1 MEKEY
6 KALYIREYNEKGN
19 IIRNFKGTII
29 EDTIISQVQKANEI
43 LKSSNY
49 SIEEKI
55 SALAKRDYLLDYQS
69 NNYKLLDEKYSKDIQ
84 IGEIRKSN
92 HTKYNYD
99 IWVVKPNIYVP
110 GVIFEKLKERAS
122 INKGYYST
130 FKDNIGFIFKTE
142 TDAQTFNTL
151 SIVLDNI
158 NNVQIPNEIKEDI
171 HQNYTAQQT
180 IENDINFIEEVEK
193 ENVVVERKDE
203 FINNS
208 ITLVDNITLVAEK
221 EISII
226 KPSYYEEEWEKYE
239 FDYNHDFFKVAV
251 KQAKSDINRLAK
263 RIAKDL
269 GVKSDVANTKANISN
284 LIGGNIFFHIPLE
297 REKELF
303 LSAKFNAG
311 FYIEQNRDFR
321 GVESLNLDSVI
332 VRVESPKELGANKY
346 GKTYKYNKD
355 VSYIQLINDIKNI
368 TKEYVKAYQYD
379 LFFSPVEDNNIV
391 TEIKPDIISNI
402 QARIEIEEDKQI
414 DQNNKQEENNNINN
428 NDYGSNTI
436 KSMEGRVQ
444 SSSTEMD
451 TEVRGQTDRGLDKG
465 RMDSSNDGLYELDQN
480 GSRGLSATPTTET
493 IEPIIITEKKN
504 QDNYRFTGN
513 REDFPASASERYK
526 DNIEAIKLLH
536 TLESENRQAT
546 TEEQDILSKYSGW
559 GGLGTYFDKND
570 SPWNKNALNRILTAE
585 EYQSAELSRN
595 SAYYTPDYVCDALWN
610 IASSLGFKGGN
621 ILEGSAGTGKILSRI
636 PEDIN
641 ANSDIQAVEIDDIT
655 GRILSNLY
663 PNANVNIQ
671 GFQAT
676 RIENNSVDLA
686 ITNVPFV
693 HDLHVKDNIDRDLSD
708 KFKDVGTFCLAKNIR
723 KLKEGGLG
731 IFITTSSTLDN
742 NRAFRNWVTTDA
754 NSDFIGAF
762 RLHSKTFNGTLVTS
776 DILVVRKRINGIKS
790 EQAIDVLNTSVVRE
804 VEIEIEKGKDK
815 TEIITRNLDYNTYF
829 VENPDK
835 MGGQMMFAS
844 EYKENTYR
852 PTSKHLYP
860 SQDINQK
867 ELLLQ
872 WSKSFKEEIIQNKVE
887 EKEVKEINTIEYEK
901 TIVKEGALLLN
912 SNNEICISRGGEAV
926 ILGVDG
932 KKVKGRPKS
941 EVLTDY
947 LAIKSSL
954 DDCIIFQ
961 QNNTNDE
968 ELKIYI
974 AKLNEA
980 YDNFVYK
987 YGQLNENRSISFLKK
1002 DVDFPTITAIELYS
1016 VSEDING
1023 KQKIHTEKTNV
1034 FKERVIG
1041 VIQKPIIKDIKD
1053 GVIWSYQQFGK
1064 IDVNA
1069 ISNILNIS
1077 NTDVRKYVLDNGF
1090 AFINPLDN
1098 KLQIRHEYLSGNVR
1112 EKLYYALENNSNG
1125 EYDNNIKELSKVIP
1139 MNIPAHS
1146 IEFTLGST
1154 WLDSSLYEEFAKQT
1168 YEVDIKLININSY
1181 WHLADDRYKYI
1192 YINERNKSKGVFSTL
1207 LDEHIPGHELFLAA
1221 INNKQYRVSKVDYST
1236 KEVRVDK
1243 EATKTCQDRIDEIKE
1258 EFKEW
1263 ARQKMLD
1270 DPKLA
1275 EKIEKVYNDKFNS
1288 IVPIKI
1294 DKQFLQPY
1302 LNGMSHINPL
1312 YQHQQEAIVRS
1323 TMKPTMLA
1331 HEVGTGKTYTLI
1343 ASAMEMKR
1351 LGMAKKPMIVV
1362 QNATTGQ
1369 FVSQAKTLYPGARIL
1384 TVTDTDKTPEG
1395 RLSFYAK
1402 IKYNDWDL
1410 IIIPQSVFNMI
1421 PDSEDRIR
1429 SFIQEKIDETRY
1441 ALSQAREADIDKRRI
1456 KEMENQIQVYE
1467 KGYSDADLSIIS
1479 STKKKKTDGKKE
1491 AIQRENAIL
1500 KAEGMVERKID
1511 NTDTFDEMGIDALL
1525 IDEAHNYKHLG
1536 FPTTMT
1542 RGIKGIDP
1550 TYSQRAVSLYLKIQS
1565 IYERVGYK
1573 NVVMATGTPISN
1585 TAGEIWTFMR
1595 YLMPKEELQKN
1606 HIYYFDDFVHN
1617 FGNIS
1622 QSLEFATNGKYKLT
1636 TRFASYINMPELM
1649 RMWCSVSD
1657 TVLSKNADYVNSK
1670 IPKTENGYYNEQN
1683 IWVNKPQDIF
1693 LPQSNSLIRITDA
1706 VKKELLRFE
1715 EMSPREKRENTH
1727 IPLTM
1732 FGIAKKAA
1740 IDTRLVDKHAPDEEC
1755 SKTNHVVKD
1764 IISSIEETNEYKGT
1778 VAVFCDIY
1786 RRYDFGVEAFN
1797 LFEDIKTK
1805 LINSGRLRED
1815 EIVIMK
1821 SGMSQNVKEK
1831 IFQRVNE
1838 GDVRVILGTSE
1849 NLGTGVNI
1857 QKRLHTLIHIDAPA
1871 RPMDYTQR
1879 NGRIL
1884 RQGNMHKD
1892 WDIPVRI
1899 LRYGVEDSLD
1909 ITGYQRLQTKENFI
1923 NEVMDNEIYLKNNQI
1938 NRVIEE
1944 AEEGQFDNPV
1954 AQLSGSQFA
1963 LKKQQAERIFKKL
1976 KSRETN
1982 YKNDQK
1988 YIESQLRKNT
1998 SIINSNKDSIK
2009 VNTNILSS
2017 IKELFPEGKVS
2028 RLVINGIECL
2038 SQKDIENAFVDIN
2051 KETNAFYETF
2061 KNNHYNKQT
2070 QHYTIEL
2077 NNTKVNI
2084 NYDCVAS
2091 KYFSGGMTLTDY
2103 HRNISYEIPELE
2115 YSAPVQG
2122 QWIKRVYNDILSDVI
2137 TGKHFTERI
2146 EYAQRV
2152 IDRLENE
2159 NAIMLERRGK
2169 PFEFS
2174 AELAQAKLDVDRYDN
2189 LMKEELEEKD
2199 KKYEARLKEN
2209 EENSNIE
2216 EVNLQQIIDDEIEA
2230 EEQLYTESNYD
2241 KDDFVVKSVTE
2252 NLLDLL
2258 SNSGIDVHILN
2269 ESDNEYLLEEIKT
2282 TTDKICGFTSG
2293 STIYLTP
2300 NGINPETPIHEYT
2313 HLWCKVM
2320 ELTKPE
2326 FWTNVI
2332 VPYLKGSPV
2341 WNEVLADKRYSK
2353 IHDNDSRM
2361 ASEVI
2366 ARVSGRIGAKKLI
2379 KYAKETINESNEKH
2393 RGIKA
2398 TIVNN
2403 MRKAVQKFWTMV
2415 KNHIFK
2421 KPKYSIE
2428 EECIADMVVND
2439 LIAGETVNET
2449 TLNVIEAG
2457 LETRQKQ
2464 YISISESQL
2473 DYLNNKFNEELEK
2486 QINGTLPNNH
2496 IYKLGLPSKILLS
2509 SGIPSLPLE
2518 LASSRLADKGM
2529 QANHPFDISEIK
2541 NLVNAVQEPMAVFRS
2556 ATHLGSFVILTE
2568 IEHQGRN
2575 FVVAIQTNKIANK
2588 LLINSIRSIHYRNN
2602 NSHIALWLQKN
2613 LAEYV
2618 DKEKMSRWLSKQQY
2632 NSADVKKSSR
2642 HVAKIIQNFENPI
2655 LEEEKNK
2662 IFNNID
2668 DIEFQFK
2675 QDYCN
2680 NFKQLD
2686 FKELKSKIKITE
2698 FAEYIGYK
2706 LRKDK
2711 TTHKHLIYEHSS
2723 GEKICIYNNPDGK
2736 PQIYMTIGGLN
2747 ADKGDIISFVKN
2759 KIDNGII
2766 NKPINGTSPFEK
2778 VNILLHEYLNIPF
2791 EDRKVY
2797 NSLDEYIQ
2805 KSKQNLFISDYQPY
2819 TGNITIKAVE
2829 YMSTRGLD
2837 SNDFLIYPFRGS
2849 VVGTNTAKI
2858 EADINKIPNNQV
2870 AFPLYDKNEKMV
2882 GVQLVSE
2889 NYKSF
2894 LKGSRKSVGVWH
2906 SNIPEKINNIV
2917 ICEAPLDAI
2926 SYHKLQG
2933 DSNTL
2938 YFATCGNVT
2947 DGQLDAIKSIIENN
2961 KNVLAANYTITLA
2974 NDNDAAG
2981 TMFNLNYIL
2990 STLDEKGNTNIHFNN
3005 TKDGRCD
3012 LMISLSSA
3020 DTNNLLKLYDNLP
3033 KEDINLEIK
3042 AKDGVVNIL
3051 YSKDIKTISALNDLL
3066 LTSKPQNIKIDVPI
3080 TKDYNEDLKTLQ
3092 HINSL
3097 SSDKYSYQDV
3107 KHNSFLFTDDISK
3120 FHKDKKKHR
3129 GVKF

>member
-1 MEKEY
+1 M
-6 KALYIREYNEKGN
+6 
-19 IIRNFKGTII
+19 
-29 EDTIISQVQKANEI
+29 
-43 LKSSNY
+43 
-49 SIEEKI
+49 
-55 SALAKRDYLLDYQS
+55 
-69 NNYKLLDEKYSKDIQ
+69 
-84 IGEIRKSN
+84 
-92 HTKYNYD
+92 
-99 IWVVKPNIYVP
+99 
-110 GVIFEKLKERAS
+110 
-122 INKGYYST
+122 
-130 FKDNIGFIFKTE
+130 
-142 TDAQTFNTL
+142 
-151 SIVLDNI
+151 
-158 NNVQIPNEIKEDI
+158 
-171 HQNYTAQQT
+171 
-180 IENDINFIEEVEK
+180 
-193 ENVVVERKDE
+193 
-203 FINNS
+203 
-208 ITLVDNITLVAEK
+208 
-221 EISII
+221 
-226 KPSYYEEEWEKYE
+226 
-239 FDYNHDFFKVAV
+239 AV

-332 VRVESPKELGANKY
+332 VRVESSKELGANKY

-536 TLESENRQAT
+536 TLDSENRQAT

-655 GRILSNLY
+655 GRILTNLY

-742 NRAFRNWVTTDA
+742 NRAFRNWVITEAD
-754 NSDFIGAF
+754 SDFLGAF

-790 EQAIDVLNTSVVRE
+790 EQAIDVLNSSVVRE
-804 VEIEIEKGKDK
+804 VEIEIEKGNDK
-815 TEIITRNLDYNTYF
+815 TEIITRNLDYNSYF

-835 MGGQMMFAS
+835 MGGLMMFAG

-860 SQDINQK
+860 AQDINQK

-872 WSKSFKEEIIQNKVE
+872 WSKSFKEELIQKTVE
-887 EKEVKEINTIEYEK
+887 KKEVKEINTIYYEK
-901 TIVKEGALLLN
+901 TLVKEGALLLN
-912 SNNEICISRGGEAV
+912 SNNEICISRGGEAI
-926 ILGVDG
+926 ILGIDA
-932 KKVKGRPKS
+932 KKVKGRSKA

-968 ELKIYI
+968 ELKPFIT
-974 AKLNEA
+974 KLNEA

-987 YGQLNENRSISFLKK
+987 YGQLNENRSISFLKN

-1016 VSEDING
+1016 VEETEG

-1064 IDVNA
+1064 IDLDA
-1069 ISNILNIS
+1069 ISNVLKIS
-1077 NTDVRKYVLDNGF
+1077 NVEVKDYLLENGF
-1090 AFINPLDN
+1090 AFINPIDN

-1168 YEVDIKLININSY
+1168 YDVELKLVNINSY
-1181 WHLADDRYKYI
+1181 WHWADDRHKYL

-1236 KEVRVDK
+1236 KELRVDK

-1302 LNGMSHINPL
+1302 LNGMSRINPL
-1312 YQHQQEAIVRS
+1312 YQHQQEAIVRC

-1362 QNATTGQ
+1362 QNSTTGQ

-1384 TVTDTDKTPEG
+1384 TVTDTDRTPEG
-1395 RLSFYAK
+1395 RQSFYAK

-1410 IIIPQSVFNMI
+1410 IIIPQSVFDMI
-1421 PDSEDRIR
+1421 PDSDERIR
-1429 SFIQEKIDETRY
+1429 SFIQDKIDETKY
-1441 ALSQAREADIDKRRI
+1441 ALSQARESDIDKRRI
-1456 KEMENQIQVYE
+1456 KEMENQIQAYE
-1467 KGYSDADLSIIS
+1467 QGYSDANLSVIS
-1479 STKKKKTDGKKE
+1479 SPKKKKTDGKKE
-1491 AIQRENAIL
+1491 AVQRENAIV

-1511 NTDTFDEMGIDALL
+1511 NTDSFDEMGIDALL

-1536 FPTTMT
+1536 FSTTMT

-1550 TYSQRAVSLYLKIQS
+1550 SYSKRAVSLYLKIQS

-1657 TVLSKNADYVNSK
+1657 TVLSKDAEYVNKK

-1683 IWVNKPQDIF
+1683 IWVNQPQDIF
-1693 LPQSNSLIRITDA
+1693 LSQSDSLIRITDS
-1706 VKKELLRFE
+1706 VKKELLRYE
-1715 EMSPREKRENTH
+1715 EMSPRERRENTH

-1732 FGIAKKAA
+1732 FGIAQKAA
-1740 IDTRLVDKHAPDEEC
+1740 LDVRLVDKYAPDEEC
-1755 SKTNHVVKD
+1755 SKTNYAVKD
-1764 IISSIEETNEYKGT
+1764 ILKSIDETNEYKGT

-1786 RRYDFGVEAFN
+1786 RRYDIGGNGERIEGFN
-1797 LFEDIKTK
+1797 LFEDIKDK
-1805 LINSGRLRED
+1805 LISSGKLRDD
-1815 EIVIMK
+1815 EIVVLK
-1821 SGMSQNVKEK
+1821 STMSQKTKEK
-1831 IFQRVNE
+1831 IFQKVND
-1838 GDVRVILGTSE
+1838 GDIRVIFGTSE

-1884 RQGNMHKD
+1884 RQGNLHKD
-1892 WDIPVRI
+1892 WDKPVRI

-1909 ITGYQRLQTKENFI
+1909 ITRYSRLQIKENFI

-1938 NRVIEE
+1938 NRIVEE
-1944 AEEGQFDNPV
+1944 TEEGQFDNPV

-1963 LKKQQAERIFKKL
+1963 LKKQQAERIYKKL

-1982 YKNDQK
+1982 YKNDQV

-1998 SIINSNKDSIK
+1998 SIILSRKESIET
-2009 VNTNILSS
+2009 NTKILNLTN
-2017 IKELFPEGKVS
+2017 ELFPNGNVN
-2028 RLVINGIECL
+2028 RLIINGVECF
-2038 SQKDIENAFVDIN
+2038 SQKDIENAFTEIN
-2051 KETNAFYETF
+2051 KETNAIYEDF
-2061 KNNHYNKQT
+2061 KKNYYNNKT
-2070 QHYTIEL
+2070 QYYTMEL

-2084 NYDCVAS
+2084 KYDYVSS
-2091 KYFSGGMTLTDY
+2091 KYFSKGITLTDY
-2103 HRNISYEIPELE
+2103 SRNISYEIPDLG
-2115 YSAPVQG
+2115 YQAPVQG
-2122 QWIKRVYNDILSDVI
+2122 QWIKRVYDDILADVI
-2137 TGKHFTERI
+2137 TGKHFKERI
-2146 EYAQRV
+2146 EYAQRA

-2159 NAIMLERRGK
+2159 NSIMLERRGK

-2174 AELAQAKLDVDRYDN
+2174 AELTQAKLDVEEYNN
-2189 LMKEELEEKD
+2189 LMKEELEEKA
-2199 KKYEARLKEN
+2199 KKYEAKLKDN
-2209 EENSNIE
+2209 EDNSE
-2216 EVNLQQIIDDEIEA
+2216 VVNLQEMIDNEIET
-2230 EEQLYTESNYD
+2230 EEQLYTESNYEEYD
-2241 KDDFVVKSVTE
+2241 ESVILSATDRVL
-2252 NLLDLL
+2252 NMLLER
-2258 SNSGIDVHILN
+2258 GIDVRIISELEDNNIL
-2269 ESDNEYLLEEIKT
+2269 EQIKT
-2282 TTDKICGFTSG
+2282 TSSTICGFTAG
-2293 STIYLTP
+2293 NTIYLTHD
-2300 NGINPETPIHEYT
+2300 GINPETPIHEYT

-2320 ELTKPE
+2320 EIIQPME
-2326 FWTNVI
+2326 WSEI
-2332 VPYLKGSPV
+2332 VSKLKGTPV
-2341 WNEVLADKRYSK
+2341 WNEVLADEKYSK
-2353 IHDNDSRM
+2353 IHSNDNRM
-2361 ASEVI
+2361 ASEVL
-2366 ARVSGRIGAKKLI
+2366 ARISGRRGAQKFI
-2379 KYAKETINESNEKH
+2379 KYAKDAINEPNEKH

-2398 TIVNN
+2398 TLVNN
-2403 MRKAVQKFWTMV
+2403 MKKAVQKFWTIV
-2415 KNHIFK
+2415 KNSIFRK
-2421 KPKYSIE
+2421 EKYSND
-2428 EECIADMVVND
+2428 IADTIIND
-2439 LIAGETVNET
+2439 LITGKTVNKD
-2449 TLNVIEAG
+2449 TLNIIKNGTKSRFKQSNDESNSDNSTGIHRYSSANRRQKISSESGIGMFTVGLSDELWRDSEAKQANVQRRESERLIEIAKENNIFFSLNECKNFGEKVNERSGESIVYFNESSQKYIKLKDPYAKAPIKNICAYDAIFEHIIHNLITPNTEYTFKGITEDIEGVRIILEQKAIDPNRIKVSQEEVHKFLEEELGLKKEDNYFYGNDYYAITDINPNESDNVMRGNDGNIYFIDPLIRLKKPAPEVIEYL
-2457 LETRQKQ
+2457 LEARQKQ
-2464 YISISESQL
+2464 NVSIDDIEFQ
-2473 DYLNNKFNEELEK
+2473 YYNNKFNEELEK

-2496 IYKLGLPSKILLS
+2496 IYELGMPSNILLS
-2509 SGIPSLPLE
+2509 TGIPNLPIE
-2518 LASSRLADKGM
+2518 LASSRLYDKGM

-2541 NLVNAVQEPMAVFRS
+2541 NLVNAIQEPMAVFRS

-2568 IEHQGRN
+2568 IEHEGKN
-2575 FVVAIQTNKIANK
+2575 FVVALQTNKSKGKIV
-2588 LLINSIRSIHYRNN
+2588 INDIRSIYPKNN
-2602 NSHIALWLQKN
+2602 RAVAQWIYDD
-2613 LAEYV
+2613 LAEYIN
-2618 DKEKMSRWLSKQQY
+2618 KEKMSEFVSKPQS
-2632 NSADVKKSSR
+2632 NSVEVRNLFR
-2642 HVAKIIQNFENPI
+2642 HSTKIIQNFENPI
-2655 LEEEKNK
+2655 LEEEKNE
-2662 IFNNID
+2662 IFNKID

-2686 FKELKSKIKITE
+2686 FKELKSKIKISE
-2698 FAEYIGYK
+2698 FAEYLGYK

-2711 TTHKHLIYEHSS
+2711 TTHKHLVYEHNS
-2723 GEKICIYNNPDGK
+2723 GEKICIYNNPEGK
-2736 PQIYMTIGGLN
+2736 PQIYMTLGGTHS
-2747 ADKGDIISFVKN
+2747 DKGDIISFVMN

-2766 NKPINGTSPFEK
+2766 NKPTNSSSTFES

-2797 NSLDEYIQ
+2797 NGIDEYI
-2805 KSKQNLFISDYQPY
+2805 KNSKQNRFISDYQPY
-2819 TGNITIKAVE
+2819 IGNITSKAVE
-2829 YMSTRGLD
+2829 YMSSRGLETKD
-2837 SNDFLIYPFRGS
+2837 YLLYPFRGS

-2906 SNIPEKINNIV
+2906 SNIPERINNIV
-2917 ICEAPLDAI
+2917 ISEAPLDAI

-2938 YFATCGNVT
+2938 YFATCGNVK
-2947 DGQLDAIKSIIENN
+2947 DGQLDAIKTIIENN
-2961 KNVLAANYTITLA
+2961 KNILAANYTITLA
-2974 NDNDAAG
+2974 NDNDTAG
-2981 TMFNLNYIL
+2981 AMFNLGYIL
-2990 STLDEKGNTNIHFNN
+2990 SNLEEKGYSNIHFNN
-3005 TKDGRCD
+3005 TKDDRSD
-3012 LMISLSSA
+3012 LVLSLNPS
-3020 DTNNLLKLYDNLP
+3020 DTNKLLELYNCLP
-3033 KEDINLEIK
+3033 KDNINIEIK
-3042 AKDGVVNIL
+3042 TKERGVNII
-3051 YSKDIKTISALNDLL
+3051 YSRDIKTVSALNDLL
-3066 LTSKPQNIKIDVPI
+3066 LKFKPQNIKIDVPI

-3092 HINSL
+3092 HINAL
-3097 SSDKYSYQDV
+3097 SSDKYTYQDV
-3107 KHNSFLFTDDISK
+3107 KHNSFLFTDDITK
-3120 FHKDKKKHR
+3120 YNKEKKKHR
-3129 GVKF
+3129 GIRF